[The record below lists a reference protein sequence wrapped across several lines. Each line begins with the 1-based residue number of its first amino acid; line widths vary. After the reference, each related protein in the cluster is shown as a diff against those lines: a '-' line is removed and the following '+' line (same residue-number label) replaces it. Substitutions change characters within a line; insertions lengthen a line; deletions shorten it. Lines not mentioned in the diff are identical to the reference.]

1 MTYLNFVSFFGIF
14 GLCFVVW
21 IFSEDRRV
29 IPWRVIIWGIG
40 LQLVL
45 GFFVFQLP
53 ITREWLQKFSDLLNV
68 LFDSADTGARF
79 VFGRLFVPPT
89 GQ

>member
-14 GLCFVVW
+14 GLCFVAW
-21 IFSEDRRV
+21 IFSEDRRI

-45 GFFVFQLP
+45 G
-53 ITREWLQKFSDLLNV
+53 
-68 LFDSADTGARF
+68 
-79 VFGRLFVPPT
+79 
-89 GQ
+89 